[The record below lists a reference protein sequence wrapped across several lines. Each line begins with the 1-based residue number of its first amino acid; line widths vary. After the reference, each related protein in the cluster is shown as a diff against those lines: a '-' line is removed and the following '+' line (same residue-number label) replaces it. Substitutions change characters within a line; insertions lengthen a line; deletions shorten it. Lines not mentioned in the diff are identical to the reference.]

1 MSHSSVYAADTFVAS
16 AGSSLHL
23 LRQQPA
29 AADGATASGSGSGG
43 PPLNLSDVVVQH
55 PCAVNTVRWNRNN
68 KVVAAGCADG
78 TIQLLYSTGVV
89 MCVLPRDGTPPAALG
104 SISSLSWSAGSKRLA
119 AGSSNGNAYVF
130 DMQNKVGAGCM
141 RGGFRD
147 GSRSG
152 NGGKPPGSALHWPR
166 QPAQGAAVMPQQC
179 LQPVH
184 MRART
189 PTYPWRNPWFAPPSH
204 QACRPPARLPGA
216 APNGGAGGA
225 PGRGDSPGV
234 PA

>member
-1 MSHSSVYAADTFVAS
+1 MSHSSVYTADTFVAS

-29 AADGATASGSGSGG
+29 AADGVTAGGSSSGSGQ
-43 PPLNLSDVVVQH
+43 PLTLNSVVVQH

-78 TIQLLYSTGVV
+78 TIQLLYSSGVV

-130 DMQNKVGAGCM
+130 DMQNKVGAGWV
-141 RGGFRD
+141 RGRQVAD
-147 GSRSG
+147 GLAAASG
-152 NGGKPPGSALHWPR
+152 GGGKPPGSASHHSR
-166 QPAQGAAVMPQQC
+166 QPLQTAFTPQQR
-179 LQPVH
+179 LQQLHRHTQTHP
-184 MRART
+184 
-189 PTYPWRNPWFAPPSH
+189 
-204 QACRPPARLPGA
+204 
-216 APNGGAGGA
+216 
-225 PGRGDSPGV
+225 
-234 PA
+234 